1 MLGSKRIPKCVPS
14 TSWRNVRP
22 QWKILLSLFLL
33 VSKILLWIVAGSIDK
48 EWSSLLEVSFLGSC
62 TAVVLSASFKY
73 WSSTTV
79 ARRVLGFPR
88 FVRSSVF
95 LASLSSTL
103 YYSEAPIHSIILR
116 IVAFLERAWP
126 VSSMRIHIVAN
137 QVVEL
142 LTIYTESCRS
152 AVAAVVGVP
161 LRLGCIVVR
170 ILE

>member
-33 VSKILLWIVAGSIDK
+33 VSKILLWILAESIDK

-126 VSSMRIHIVAN
+126 VSSMRIHMARLYRSEDSWIDFC
-137 QVVEL
+137 EYL
-142 LTIYTESCRS
+142 LALTHFGNEIDCFSDY
-152 AVAAVVGVP
+152 VG
-161 LRLGCIVVR
+161 
-170 ILE
+170 